1 MEADRTPEGIAG
13 SIVEVIGNTPL
24 VALDRLT
31 RGMSGRILAKLD
43 YLNPGFSKKDR
54 IARQIIE
61 DATAAGELV
70 PGQPVVELTSGNTG
84 TGLAIVC
91 AVLGHPFTAVMSA
104 GNSMERA
111 RMMRALGAEVV
122 LVPQAEGSSPGRVS
136 GADLALVEAGARQ
149 LTLERGAF
157 RADQFLRVA
166 NRLAHERHT
175 GAEIWQ
181 QADGRID
188 AFCDFV
194 GTGGTFAGVTLALK
208 SRKPAVRCYVV
219 EPEGAAVL
227 AGNTASDPNHPIQ
240 GGGYAI
246 SDLELLE
253 GVPVD
258 GYLQVGG
265 AEARSTARLL
275 ARQEGIF
282 AGYTSGAVVAAAL
295 ELLRGPVS
303 GGTVAVVLADSGL
316 KYLSTDLWT
325 DEA

>member
-175 GAEIWQ
+175 GSEIWH
-181 QADGRID
+181 QADGRMD

-227 AGNTASDPNHPIQ
+227 AGNSASDPNHPIQ

>member
-1 MEADRTPEGIAG
+1 MEADRAPKDIAS
-13 SIVEVIGNTPL
+13 SIVEIIGNTPV

-31 RGMSGRILAKLD
+31 GGMSGRLLAKLD

-122 LVPQAEGSSPGRVS
+122 LVPQAEGSTPGRVS
-136 GADLALVEAGARQ
+136 GADLALVEARARQ
-149 LTLERGAF
+149 LAQERGAF
-157 RADQFLRVA
+157 RVDQFLRVA
-166 NRLAHERHT
+166 NRLAHEHHT
-175 GAEIWQ
+175 GAELWQ

-188 AFCDFV
+188 GFCDFV

-208 SRKPAVRCYVV
+208 RRKPDVRCYVV
-219 EPEGAAVL
+219 EPTGAAVL
-227 AGNTASDPNHPIQ
+227 AGDTVSDPNHPIQ
-240 GGGYAI
+240 GGGYSI
-246 SDLELLE
+246 SGLDLLK

-258 GYLQVGG
+258 GYLQVAGD
-265 AEARSTARLL
+265 EARSAARLL
-275 ARQEGIF
+275 ARKEGIF
-282 AGYTSGAVVAAAL
+282 GGYTSGAVVAAAL

-316 KYLSTDLWT
+316 KYLSTDLWN
-325 DEA
+325 DDP